1 MRVWVDLATP
11 PQVLFF
17 RPIIAEIETR
27 GHEVAITVR
36 DFSQTVSLA
45 TQLGYRHTTIGRHG
59 GDSVVG
65 KGLGILGRAMGLA
78 AFARG
83 KGFSLAV
90 SHNSYAQAVAAAIM
104 RLPLVTLMDYE
115 HQPANHIAFR
125 LARKVIVP
133 ESFPDEALRRYGAPE
148 HRVERFPG
156 VKEDVYLADFV
167 PDPGFLEGLGIP
179 SEKIIVTLRPP
190 ATMAL
195 YHNFENPLF
204 EKVVDCLMGNPDVF
218 VVFLPR
224 VPQQA
229 EILAA
234 RARDNLLI
242 PREAVDG
249 PNLIYHSDLVISG
262 GGTMNREAAVLGT
275 PAYTVFKGEMA
286 AVDRYL
292 IEKGRLT
299 LIDGPEDI
307 AKIGIEKCKKARSQA
322 TIGGSRLLQ
331 EVVDTILQPG

>member
-17 RPIIAEIETR
+17 RPIIAEMETR
-27 GHEVAITVR
+27 GHEVVITVR

-45 TQLGYRHTTIGRHG
+45 TQLGYEHTTIGRHG
-59 GDSVVG
+59 GNSLAG
-65 KGLGILGRAMGLA
+65 KGLGILRRAMGLV

-83 KGFSLAV
+83 KRFSLAV
-90 SHNSYAQAVAAAIM
+90 SHNSYAQALAAAAM

-133 ESFPDEALRRYGAPE
+133 EPFPDEALRRYGAPE
-148 HRVERFPG
+148 RRVKRFPG
-156 VKEDVYLADFV
+156 VKEDIYLADFA
-167 PDPGFLEGLGIP
+167 PEPGFLEKLGIP
-179 SEKIIVTLRPP
+179 PEKIVVTLRPP
-190 ATMAL
+190 ATMAT

-204 EKVVDCLMGNPDVF
+204 EKVVDYLVSNPDVYI
-218 VVFLPR
+218 VFLPR
-224 VPQQA
+224 VSQQA
-229 EILAA
+229 DDLAT
-234 RARDNLLI
+234 RARDNI
-242 PREAVDG
+242 MVPREAVDG

-275 PAYTVFKGEMA
+275 PAYTIFKGEMA

-292 IEKGRLT
+292 IESGRMT

-307 AKIGIEKCKKARSQA
+307 ANIVIEKCEKARGQA